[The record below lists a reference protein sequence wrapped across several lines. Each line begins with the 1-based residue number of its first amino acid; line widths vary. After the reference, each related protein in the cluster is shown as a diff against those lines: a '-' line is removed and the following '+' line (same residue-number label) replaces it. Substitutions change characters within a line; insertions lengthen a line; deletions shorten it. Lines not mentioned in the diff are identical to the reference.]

1 MTNMSH
7 PGAPP
12 GQSPQPPRPQDLFN
26 QAADGAAVSLS
37 MKVLRVIPKT
47 TPDGLPWA
55 IIDGVWRG
63 HQLRCVA
70 FPTVWASV
78 DKAQPGDVAFIQGT
92 LSRRDGRAVV
102 RVLDLARLRLAGL
115 SQRDSRT

>member
-1 MTNMSH
+1 MTSMSH

-12 GQSPQPPRPQDLFN
+12 GQSPQPLRPQTLFDP
-26 QAADGAAVSLS
+26 AADGVAVSLS
-37 MKVLRVIPKT
+37 MKVLRVIPRT
-47 TPDGLPWA
+47 TTDGIPWA

-78 DKAQPGDVAFIQGT
+78 EKAQPGDVAVIQGT
-92 LSRRDGRAVV
+92 LSRKDGRAVV
-102 RVLDLARLRLAGL
+102 RVLDLARLRLVGP
-115 SQRDSRT
+115 